1 MVVKSQEE
9 EMEQMRDATCNKY
22 SNNNTQIQNPNQS
35 TIRSNIITNS
45 LADLDR
51 D

>member
-9 EMEQMRDATCNKY
+9 EMEQMIVT
-22 SNNNTQIQNPNQS
+22 TQIQNPNQS